1 MVLKKSLKL
10 IKQFTQLQTKMRVII
25 KPDYNN
31 LADWVATYITETIN
45 KFNPTKEKPFVLGL
59 PTGSTPLGIYK
70 RLIEL
75 HKLNKISFKH
85 VITFNMDEYVGL
97 DKNHTASYYH
107 YMHTHFFNHI
117 DIPPE
122 NINLLD
128 GTADNL
134 QMECDNYETK
144 IKKVGGINLFLCGV
158 GSDGHLAFNEPGSS
172 LSSNTRVKTLCKETI
187 ISNSRFFSQQ
197 PNEVPTMALT
207 VGLNT
212 IMNAKEVLVVVNGIN
227 KSLALRQC
235 LEGSIN
241 NTWTISLLQTHNKA
255 IVACDKA
262 STRELKV
269 KTVDYFNDL
278 QLNTNIFGQPII
290 NNLHKYL
297 DNNDKIIVFS
307 PHPDDDVIGMGGLLQ
322 FLNKQNVIVVYMTN
336 GDGGYDHNTYTHNPR
351 IQEATLALKVL
362 GYNKKSI
369 RFTKLPFYTNSPNRI
384 ITKEDTTIIS
394 TLLQDIKPNHIFVC
408 NDSDPKKTHDRCY
421 EIIKNSTLNPE
432 LKYVWNY
439 NSAWGDWNTQT
450 PNFIYYF
457 NEQSLL
463 LKLTSI
469 KMHDSQDPPIVDN
482 KNIKNFYDLVLYKN
496 KSTKNPDYFQ
506 EEFLIL
512 TPSEFT
518 ALKNKI

>member
-1 MVLKKSLKL
+1 
-10 IKQFTQLQTKMRVII
+10 MRVII
-25 KPDYNN
+25 KPNYNN
-31 LADWVATYITETIN
+31 LAEWVATYITETIN
-45 KFNPTKEKPFVLGL
+45 KFNPTTEKPFVLGL
-59 PTGSTPLGIYK
+59 PTGTTPMGIYNK
-70 RLIEL
+70 LIEF
-75 HKLNKISFKH
+75 HKAGKISFKH

-97 DKNHTASYYH
+97 DKTHKESYYY
-107 YMHTHFFNHI
+107 YMHTHFFKHI
-117 DIPPE
+117 DILPE

-128 GTADNL
+128 GTVDNL
-134 QMECDNYETK
+134 QLECDNYETK
-144 IKKVGGINLFLCGV
+144 INKVGGINLFLCGV

-187 ISNSRFFSQQ
+187 ISNSRFFRQQ

-212 IMNAKEVLVVVNGIN
+212 IMKAKEVLVVVNGIH

-235 LEGSIN
+235 LEGSVN

-269 KTVDYFNDL
+269 KTVDYFNEL

-290 NNLHKYL
+290 NKLHNYI
-297 DNNDKIIVFS
+297 DDNDKILVFS
-307 PHPDDDVIGMGGLLQ
+307 PHPDDDVIGMGGILQ
-322 FLNKQNVIVVYMTN
+322 YFNKQNVIIVYMTD
-336 GDGGYDHNTYTHNPR
+336 GDGGYDHNIYKHNPR

-369 RFTKLPFYTNSPNRI
+369 RFINLPFYNNNTQNRS
-384 ITKEDTTIIS
+384 ITKNDTTVIS
-394 TLLQDIKPNHIFVC
+394 KLLQQLKPNHIFVC
-408 NDSDPKKTHDRCY
+408 NDSDPHKTHDRCY
-421 EIIKNSTLNPE
+421 EIIKNSTLNTT

-439 NSAWGDWNTQT
+439 NSAWGDWSTQK

-457 NEQSLL
+457 NQQALQ
-463 LKLTSI
+463 LKITSI
-469 KMHDSQDPPIVDN
+469 KMHDSQDPPIIDN
-482 KNIKNFYDLVLYKN
+482 KNIKNFYELVLDKN
-496 KSTKNPDYFQ
+496 KSIINPDYFQ
-506 EEFLIL
+506 EEFLII